1 MPQRFAAFGLEP
13 QKFGEGSE
21 ILEPAVLLGE
31 GLHDHRGAVRLEARG
46 FEHGGG
52 SPVEQL
58 VADML
63 DGANGQPDQVADEG
77 DPFGLARA
85 GTDHPFSDGRAEG
98 FIDLGFDRDGDR
110 LILGAGEGEYIALAL
125 SAPAGQG
132 YLVLGSREKQLGVR
146 AEHCSDFRRKTLRRL
161 PRKGR
166 GHRRIAAPP
175 LLLRV
180 GEELLP
186 IVWAA
191 AWYQDLDHTLDLN
204 SFGLM

>member
-1 MPQRFAAFGLEP
+1 MPQQFAAFGLET
-13 QKFGEGSE
+13 QKSGEGSE
-21 ILEPAVLLGE
+21 ILEPAVLLGK
-31 GLHDHRGAVRLEARG
+31 GLHDHRGSVRLEAGG

-52 SPVEQL
+52 GAVEQL
-58 VADML
+58 VADVI
-63 DGANGQPDQVADEG
+63 DRANGQPEQVADEG

-85 GTDHPFSDGRAEG
+85 GTDHPFPDGRAEG

-110 LILGAGEGEYIALAL
+110 LILGAGEGEDIALAL
-125 SAPAGQG
+125 PTPAGQG
-132 YLVLGSREKQLGVR
+132 YLVLGYREKQLGIR

-166 GHRRIAAPP
+166 GHRRIAALP

-186 IVWAA
+186 IVRAA
-191 AWYQDLDHTLDLN
+191 AWYQ
-204 SFGLM
+204 